1 MLNISTPLKEL
12 PGISLPTV
20 KSDRIA
26 VSYSPTP
33 TPSPS
38 GTTRQPRPDER
49 PGIDY
54 NFITVEE
61 FKELESS
68 GSLLESGVF
77 EGNFYGTPRPSDNP
91 QPLEGA
97 PEEYRTASPSN
108 FATISRG
115 TMVNNVALGPL
126 PANWEIVYTED
137 GKKYFIE

>member
-1 MLNISTPLKEL
+1 MVNCSP
-12 PGISLPTV
+12 PTHLT
-20 KSDRIA
+20 A
-26 VSYSPTP
+26 
-33 TPSPS
+33 

-54 NFITVEE
+54 RFITVDE
-61 FKELESS
+61 FKELEGT
-68 GSLLESGVF
+68 GSLLESGMF

-91 QPLEGA
+91 LPLEGET
-97 PEEYRTASPSN
+97 EEYRTTSPSN